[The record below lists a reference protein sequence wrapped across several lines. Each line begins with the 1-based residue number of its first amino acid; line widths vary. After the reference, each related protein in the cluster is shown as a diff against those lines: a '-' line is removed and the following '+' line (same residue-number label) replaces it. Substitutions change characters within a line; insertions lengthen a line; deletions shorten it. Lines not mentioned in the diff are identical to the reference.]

1 MRPRFCSRSEKIPAC
16 VQRCA
21 AGILN
26 YPRNQQPRQFTLAGF
41 FFAGY
46 ESVVRSDSAVLGSA
60 AVFLRLAPHAV
71 HVGLFISPRAARD
84 PREKRLTA
92 ATGLTAFLSL
102 VEIDGPIRPSEAPM
116 ESNLSRYR
124 LLNLL
129 PPRIAVAT
137 VDDG

>member
-1 MRPRFCSRSEKIPAC
+1 MRPRFCSRSKKIPAC

-26 YPRNQQPRQFTLAGF
+26 SPRNQQPRQFTLAGF

-84 PREKRLTA
+84 PRAKRLTA
-92 ATGLTAFLSL
+92 GLTAFLSL
-102 VEIDGPIRPSEAPM
+102 LEIDGPIRPSEAPM
-116 ESNLSRYR
+116 ESNLSRHR

-129 PPRIAVAT
+129 PPCIAIAT

>member
-102 VEIDGPIRPSEAPM
+102 LEIDGPIRPSEAPM

>member
-92 ATGLTAFLSL
+92 ATGLTAFFKSFRNRWTDTSL
-102 VEIDGPIRPSEAPM
+102 GGSDGVKFIPISPPLFAPAM
-116 ESNLSRYR
+116 YR
-124 LLNLL
+124 C
-129 PPRIAVAT
+129 RHR
-137 VDDG
+137 